1 MAKLIVETADV
12 DRFEF
17 VKDKQDSSKPTTY
30 ILKGIYAQSEQQN
43 GNGRRYPYE
52 LLKSEI
58 DRFDR
63 EMIQTG
69 RALGELEH
77 PSCFSTPDFD
87 VLTDKGWK
95 HFIDLK
101 IGDLVWTRNNDKI
114 AVLQP
119 ILDIIDQPYKGD
131 TYTLIGK
138 NIEAEYTA
146 KHRIM
151 LEDRNKN
158 TEYVYVEDLYN
169 NRKHYSHHCIP
180 KTLDVRCQDDCRTF
194 TFKACP
200 RLYNQNQTGI
210 STDEDLQIDR
220 TVFCKLL
227 GIWLAE
233 GSSFKYD
240 TKQNGERC
248 NGISICQ
255 SNIANADKCKIIND
269 FWENELPKNIVKK
282 HTIKDNGLETWT
294 IIDLRIGNFF
304 QQLGDIYTKHLPEEV
319 FSFSKEDLQTL
330 LYWFALGDRR
340 KSTHFRKY
348 GNLLIDNVHDM
359 FSTSKKLIDDLSYI
373 QLLAGI
379 ASTNRTIISKTD
391 YIYGGHLIEAKNK
404 KPLFFNNVIAADN
417 TSADYR
423 TLKIIKH
430 ENVEAGSYCIR
441 VENGNFFARYN
452 GKSYWT
458 GNCPEIRPQE
468 SAIRILSIKEDNKC
482 WIGESCILASQPE
495 FGIRGTPKGDIL
507 LSLVQYG
514 TKVGF
519 STRALGEVDD
529 DGVVSDVKLCT
540 IDCVANPSIGQ
551 FCESNGDRFV
561 NGILESKEFVITQH
575 GDIYEA
581 KYNTFENKLK
591 KMPNTYISSKKAAH
605 IGSAFHDFFESLVDC

>member
-43 GNGRRYPYE
+43 GNGRRYPYD

-77 PSCFSTPDFD
+77 PS
-87 VLTDKGWK
+87 
-95 HFIDLK
+95 
-101 IGDLVWTRNNDKI
+101 
-114 AVLQP
+114 
-119 ILDIIDQPYKGD
+119 
-131 TYTLIGK
+131 
-138 NIEAEYTA
+138 
-146 KHRIM
+146 
-151 LEDRNKN
+151 
-158 TEYVYVEDLYN
+158 
-169 NRKHYSHHCIP
+169 
-180 KTLDVRCQDDCRTF
+180 
-194 TFKACP
+194 
-200 RLYNQNQTGI
+200 
-210 STDEDLQIDR
+210 
-220 TVFCKLL
+220 
-227 GIWLAE
+227 
-233 GSSFKYD
+233 
-240 TKQNGERC
+240 
-248 NGISICQ
+248 
-255 SNIANADKCKIIND
+255 
-269 FWENELPKNIVKK
+269 
-282 HTIKDNGLETWT
+282 
-294 IIDLRIGNFF
+294 
-304 QQLGDIYTKHLPEEV
+304 
-319 FSFSKEDLQTL
+319 
-330 LYWFALGDRR
+330 
-340 KSTHFRKY
+340 
-348 GNLLIDNVHDM
+348 
-359 FSTSKKLIDDLSYI
+359 
-373 QLLAGI
+373 
-379 ASTNRTIISKTD
+379 
-391 YIYGGHLIEAKNK
+391 
-404 KPLFFNNVIAADN
+404 
-417 TSADYR
+417 
-423 TLKIIKH
+423 
-430 ENVEAGSYCIR
+430 
-441 VENGNFFARYN
+441 
-452 GKSYWT
+452 
-458 GNCPEIRPQE
+458 CPEIRPQE

-540 IDCVANPSIGQ
+540 IDCVANPSIGS